1 MLLISLSGAVLDAS
15 VAISSGTFEVY
26 QANPQLSFYQL
37 RHSSFAIAK
46 NIGVNSNDTSFAFM
60 GSSLALILWFIDLDI
75 PFQQV
80 INEKSFVLEYTM
92 AILTT
97 LSALLVL
104 PLTCVTT
111 AYLFTKRKNN
121 SRWSKSYNLSP
132 MTFY

>member
-1 MLLISLSGAVLDAS
+1 MLALPLL
-15 VAISSGTFEVY
+15 
-26 QANPQLSFYQL
+26 
-37 RHSSFAIAK
+37 K
-46 NIGVNSNDTSFAFM
+46 NIGINSDDASFAFM

-75 PFQQV
+75 SFQQI

-97 LSALLVL
+97 LAALLVL

-111 AYLFTKRKNN
+111 AYLFTKRKNI

>member
-1 MLLISLSGAVLDAS
+1 MTLL
-15 VAISSGTFEVY
+15 
-26 QANPQLSFYQL
+26 
-37 RHSSFAIAK
+37 
-46 NIGVNSNDTSFAFM
+46 FAFM

-75 PFQQV
+75 PFQQI

-97 LSALLVL
+97 LAALLVL

-111 AYLFTKRKNN
+111 AYLFTKRKNI

-132 MTFY
+132 MTFLLNQCIIWM